1 MSLSPA
7 GKTMNK
13 AYVKAVSYFIP
24 EGNLTNEQL
33 NARFPDWSAD
43 KISAKTGIFKRG
55 IAAEDVSSGDLAYE
69 AALKLFKEH
78 GIAAGEIDF
87 ILLCTQSPDYFLPTT
102 ACILQDRLGIP
113 TNAGALD
120 FNLGCSGY
128 IYGLSLAKGL
138 ICASI
143 ARNVLLLTSET
154 YSKYLHEQD
163 KGNRSLF
170 GDAAAATL
178 ISTDGLAEIG
188 DFELGTDGSGA
199 NNLIVRNGAFRNR
212 AVAGV
217 DEVDES
223 GSFVKNDNNLYMNG
237 PEIFAFTAKAV
248 PLMINQMLEK
258 TALKKEDIDL
268 YVFHQANAYMLNF
281 IRKKLGI
288 PSEKFYLF
296 LENCGNT
303 VSSTIPIAL
312 SEALQTDIKPGH
324 KVLLAGFG
332 VGYSWG
338 STILY
343 FK

>member
-1 MSLSPA
+1 
-7 GKTMNK
+7 MNK
-13 AYVKAVSYFIP
+13 AFVKAISYFIP

-33 NARFPDWSAD
+33 NAQFPDWSAD

-78 GIAAGEIDF
+78 QISATEIDF

-113 TNAGALD
+113 TSAGALD

-128 IYGLSLAKGL
+128 IYGLGLAKGL
-138 ICASI
+138 ITAGI
-143 ARNVLLLTSET
+143 AKNILLLTAET
-154 YSKYLHEQD
+154 YSKYLHDQD

-188 DFELGTDGSGA
+188 DFELGTDGAGA
-199 NNLIVRNGAFRNR
+199 NNLIVKNGAFKNR
-212 AVAGV
+212 AVKGV
-217 DEVDES
+217 DEMDES
-223 GSFVKNDNNLYMNG
+223 GAFVKNDDHLFMNG

-248 PLMINQMLEK
+248 PIMVNQILEK
-258 TALKKEDIDL
+258 SALNKEDIDL

-312 SEALQTDIKPGH
+312 AEAIHTDIKPGH